1 LWGRRG
7 ETPLRDPT
15 SCNPIKRSAANLM
28 HDLNTSKHMDGEIEQ
43 GNIKLSHLNVFDIYV
58 IDYAGTITFD
68 KGLSNMD
75 IIENKLRE
83 LSLNRVCLKIIF
95 DLSNTI
101 WENRETH
108 DALSKIA
115 RKIFN
120 PHNFDFVIYTA
131 IVNNEIVG
139 PAFENEHWFINK
151 DDAIKW
157 LAEKT

>member
-1 LWGRRG
+1 M
-7 ETPLRDPT
+7 T
-15 SCNPIKRSAANLM
+15 
-28 HDLNTSKHMDGEIEQ
+28 EQ
-43 GNIKLSHLNVFDIYV
+43 ENIKLLYLIVFDIYV

-75 IIENKLRE
+75 IIENELRKL
-83 LSLNRVCLKIIF
+83 SYNRVCLKILF

-120 PHNFDFVIYTA
+120 PHNFDFVIYIA
-131 IVNNEIVG
+131 ILNNEIAG
-139 PAFENEHWFINK
+139 PTFENEHWFINK

-157 LAEKT
+157 LVEKT

>member
-1 LWGRRG
+1 M
-7 ETPLRDPT
+7 
-15 SCNPIKRSAANLM
+15 I
-28 HDLNTSKHMDGEIEQ
+28 GEIKQ
-43 GNIKLSHLNVFDIYV
+43 GNIKLSYLNDFDIYV

-75 IIENKLRE
+75 IIENELRE
-83 LSLNRVCLKIIF
+83 LSFNKVYLKIIF

-131 IVNNEIVG
+131 ILNNEIFG
-139 PAFENEHWFINK
+139 PTFENEHWFINK

-157 LAEKT
+157 LVEKT

>member
-1 LWGRRG
+1 
-7 ETPLRDPT
+7 
-15 SCNPIKRSAANLM
+15 
-28 HDLNTSKHMDGEIEQ
+28 MDSDIEQ
-43 GNIKLSHLNVFDIYV
+43 GNIKLSYLNI
-58 IDYAGTITFD
+58 AGTITFD

-75 IIENKLRE
+75 ILENELRE
-83 LSLNRVCLKIIF
+83 LSINKVCLKIIF

-120 PHNFDFVIYTA
+120 PQNFDFVIYTA
-131 IVNNEIVG
+131 ILNNEIVG
-139 PAFENEHWFINK
+139 PTFENEQWFINK

-157 LAEKT
+157 LVEKDLYLAYNMKKGSS

>member
-1 LWGRRG
+1 MIS
-7 ETPLRDPT
+7 E
-15 SCNPIKRSAANLM
+15 IK
-28 HDLNTSKHMDGEIEQ
+28 Q
-43 GNIKLSHLNVFDIYV
+43 GNVKLSFLHDYDIYV

-68 KGLSNMD
+68 KGLSNME
-75 IIENKLRE
+75 IIENELRE
-83 LSLNRVCLKIIF
+83 LSFNKVYLKIIF

-131 IVNNEIVG
+131 ILNNEING
-139 PAFENEHWFINK
+139 PTFDNEYWFVNK
-151 DDAIKW
+151 ADAIKW
-157 LAEKT
+157 LVEKT